1 MSEQRTRLTNLLH
14 KLEDI
19 WVKYN
24 IIICIILGV
33 LTGVLSYL
41 NWIVNLKSNGSN
53 IITFASI
60 VIGVMGVFLSL
71 LISLQGSP
79 VFSRLNEYSPNLQ
92 KKIYTNLRTQIY
104 YALIVVI
111 CSIIVNSLP
120 DICNQIVKAVIDGVW
135 FIFIWLMTLGSFY
148 SVKLITDLIVKNF
161 NNPTRNRR
169 Q

>member
-1 MSEQRTRLTNLLH
+1 P
-14 KLEDI
+14 
-19 WVKYN
+19 Y
-24 IIICIILGV
+24 
-33 LTGVLSYL
+33 
-41 NWIVNLKSNGSN
+41 
-53 IITFASI
+53 
-60 VIGVMGVFLSL
+60 
-71 LISLQGSP
+71 
-79 VFSRLNEYSPNLQ
+79 LQ

-120 DICNQIVKAVIDGVW
+120 EICNNILKAVIDGVW

-161 NNPTRNRR
+161 NNPPRNSR

>member
-1 MSEQRTRLTNLLH
+1 MSEQQTRLTNLLH

-24 IIICIILGV
+24 IIICIILGI

-79 VFSRLNEYSPNLQ
+79 VFARLNEYYFNLQ

>member
-24 IIICIILGV
+24 IVICIILGI

-41 NWIVNLKSNGSN
+41 NWVVNLKSNGSN

-71 LISLQGSP
+71 LISLQGSS
-79 VFSRLNEYSPNLQ
+79 VFSRLNEYNPYLQ

-120 DICNQIVKAVIDGVW
+120 EICNNILKAVIDGVW

-161 NNPTRNRR
+161 NNPPRNSR

>member
-1 MSEQRTRLTNLLH
+1 MSEQQTRLTNLLH

-24 IIICIILGV
+24 IIICIILGI

-79 VFSRLNEYSPNLQ
+79 VFARLNEYYPNLQ